1 MTDYAFIPRIALV
14 ALSGLLAG
22 WWLGYPLVGVAASL
36 FAVVVFWSVQ
46 GLRLRRWLRDSSA
59 PPPDLPGLWG
69 DIVSRIFKG
78 QQNAK
83 EEQGR
88 LQSLVD
94 YLLASYG
101 SMHDGVVIVEAGG
114 GIRWCNEAATRML
127 GLHYPADTGRP
138 VTSLVRQ
145 PAFTEYFNAGDFEEA
160 LRFYTNGEHKLHLQ
174 ATITLFAEGDRL
186 LFFHDVTALVRME
199 QTRRDFVG
207 NVSHE
212 LRTPL
217 TVIIGYLDTI
227 LADVGNL
234 PVLYHKPL
242 RQMAQQ
248 AGRMETMLKDLLW
261 LSRIESEEQIPRD
274 EQIDMAALL
283 EELQEE
289 LRSVYPGR
297 TMELAIESRYAVT
310 GDYRQLYSA
319 VSNLVHN
326 AFKYS
331 PEDTPVTVEWRR
343 DDDEYLLSVAD
354 RGMGI
359 DPAHFGRL
367 TERFYRVDDSRSSST
382 GGTGLGLAIVK
393 HVAVAHGARLQVDSR
408 LGHGST
414 FSLRF
419 PAPASTAS
427 PGIEQLYRRESGG

>member
-1 MTDYAFIPRIALV
+1 MTDYAFIPRIILV
-14 ALSGLLAG
+14 ALSGLIIG
-22 WWLGYPLVGVAASL
+22 WWLGYPLAGVALCL

-46 GLRLRRWLRDSSA
+46 GVRLRRWLLDSSA

-69 DIVSRIFKG
+69 EIVSRIFKA
-78 QQNAK
+78 QQTAK
-83 EEQGR
+83 GEQNR
-88 LQSLVD
+88 LQSLID
-94 YLLASYG
+94 YLLASYA
-101 SMHDGVVIVEAGG
+101 SMHDGVVIVDDGG
-114 GIRWCNEAATRML
+114 GIKWCNEAATRLL
-127 GLHYPADTGRP
+127 GLHYPEDTGRP

-145 PAFTEYFNAGDFEEA
+145 PAFTEYFNAGSYEEP
-160 LRFYTNGEHKLHLQ
+160 LKFYTNGELKQHLQ
-174 ATITLFAEGDRL
+174 VTITLFAEGDRL
-186 LFFHDVTALVRME
+186 LFVHDVTALVRME
-199 QTRRDFVG
+199 QIRRDFVG

-227 LADVGNL
+227 LADVAKL
-234 PVLYHKPL
+234 PALYHKPL

-248 AGRMETMLKDLLW
+248 AGRMENMLKDLLW
-261 LSRIESEEQIPRD
+261 LSRIESAEQIPGD

-289 LRSVYPGR
+289 LRNIYPGR
-297 TMELAIESRYAVT
+297 TLELALESRYEVT

-319 VSNLVHN
+319 VSNLVQN

-331 PEDTPVTVEWRR
+331 PEDAPVTVAWRQ
-343 DDDEYLLSVAD
+343 DGDEYLLSVTD
-354 RGMGI
+354 RGVGI
-359 DPAHFGRL
+359 DPGHFGRL

-408 LGHGST
+408 LGDGST

-419 PAPASTAS
+419 PVSKNSAA
-427 PGIEQLYRRESGG
+427 RK